1 MSENVNGELTPLEV
15 RTSDNGREVL
25 WAEVAA
31 DRIRVVSVPVFA
43 YGVSRGSLVA
53 AVPGDRTLLFTK
65 TVFDSRGA
73 TLRAYVAGA
82 LKASS
87 VYLNTIVPEAKEA
100 HLQIGP
106 ATFFDPEI
114 AAIHVASRG
123 ELPKVATYFDDL
135 VRRGLLR
142 FWEYGDPVNS
152 AEEPDE
158 EAHAPDPWELVHPLP
173 VDGNSSV
180 GMS

>member
-1 MSENVNGELTPLEV
+1 MSENINGELKALEI

-25 WAEVAA
+25 WAEVVGTA
-31 DRIRVVSVPVFA
+31 IRVVSVPVFA

-53 AVPGDRTLLFTK
+53 AVSGERTFLFTK
-65 TVFDSRGA
+65 TVFDSQGA
-73 TLRAYVAGA
+73 TIRAYVEGGM
-82 LKASS
+82 KASD
-87 VYLNTIVPEAKEA
+87 VYLNTIVPEAKRVG
-100 HLQIGP
+100 LQVGP

-114 AAIHVASRG
+114 VAVHVANRR
-123 ELPKVATYFDDL
+123 ELPKVVTYLDDL
-135 VRRGLLR
+135 KRRGLIR

-152 AEEPDE
+152 SGELGEDGY
-158 EAHAPDPWELVHPLP
+158 APEPWELVHPLP